1 MMWKKLSFWILG
13 LMLGLLVLMSGGW
26 LTARAADLTSQ
37 ASGVETPSTITED
50 GVTDSI
56 DANADLMSGQGYV
69 LTYDWG
75 INDGQAIHAGDTV
88 TVTLPKTASYSN
100 FLSTPIDVQLQG
112 SDKPAGSM
120 LPNPDNS
127 QQLIITF
134 NDNLANTNTGRT
146 GTIQIHVQGTKADGS
161 GSGGGSSVDLIRKN
175 GWPLKYDYDEH
186 GYPTHIA
193 WQITLNPDNKNL
205 GDVTLTDQIGPH
217 MTFHQAQ
224 QETDPYKITT
234 NPILPAADF
243 SATDSGSTLVMKL
256 KNVTKKVDIFY
267 YADIDP
273 QYFMTHQQGNF
284 SNAVGL
290 VSTSGGGDATTD
302 PGTPDGVPATQNIV
316 KNYSW
321 GASATID
328 GWYLGGFELTKSA
341 ADQTATKLAGAT
353 YTLQKKNSEGSYSD
367 YQTGLITDG
376 QGVLRDVSL
385 EAGEYQLT
393 ETSAPDG
400 YLRGTSSIQFT
411 VSAKDTPT
419 VHNLTQSDQPNGA
432 TLTKTNAKTKAAVPD
447 ATYRLVK
454 GTAGGPDD
462 TAVVKDN
469 LVTDNKGQV
478 TVSKLA
484 PGTYYF
490 EETHAP
496 SGYQPNSE
504 PVKVT
509 ITNEDTSVQTVSQ
522 SDQPTENSS
531 SSNNSSSGSE
541 TPSSSSS
548 SDASS
553 SAPTADN
560 SKTPSSS
567 TTDDTQSGT
576 EPDTSSTKTTS
587 SSSTSTKT
595 QHQVVANVGTS
606 SSSSTLP
613 YRHGA
618 AAADNGASQSQRSSK
633 PDTGVQRLLPKT
645 NGQRSLIAM
654 LIGFLILGLSVAG
667 WRWHESRSTR

>member
-1 MMWKKLSFWILG
+1 M
-13 LMLGLLVLMSGGW
+13 
-26 LTARAADLTSQ
+26 R
-37 ASGVETPSTITED
+37 P
-50 GVTDSI
+50 
-56 DANADLMSGQGYV
+56 
-69 LTYDWG
+69 
-75 INDGQAIHAGDTV
+75 
-88 TVTLPKTASYSN
+88 
-100 FLSTPIDVQLQG
+100 
-112 SDKPAGSM
+112 
-120 LPNPDNS
+120 
-127 QQLIITF
+127 
-134 NDNLANTNTGRT
+134 
-146 GTIQIHVQGTKADGS
+146 
-161 GSGGGSSVDLIRKN
+161 
-175 GWPLKYDYDEH
+175 
-186 GYPTHIA
+186 IA
-193 WQITLNPDNKNL
+193 WLREL
-205 GDVTLTDQIGPH
+205 R
-217 MTFHQAQ
+217 
-224 QETDPYKITT
+224 
-234 NPILPAADF
+234 
-243 SATDSGSTLVMKL
+243 
-256 KNVTKKVDIFY
+256 
-267 YADIDP
+267 
-273 QYFMTHQQGNF
+273 
-284 SNAVGL
+284 AV
-290 VSTSGGGDATTD
+290 
-302 PGTPDGVPATQNIV
+302 Q
-316 KNYSW
+316 
-321 GASATID
+321 
-328 GWYLGGFELTKSA
+328 
-341 ADQTATKLAGAT
+341 
-353 YTLQKKNSEGSYSD
+353 
-367 YQTGLITDG
+367 
-376 QGVLRDVSL
+376 
-385 EAGEYQLT
+385 
-393 ETSAPDG
+393 
-400 YLRGTSSIQFT
+400 
-411 VSAKDTPT
+411 
-419 VHNLTQSDQPNGA
+419 
-432 TLTKTNAKTKAAVPD
+432 
-447 ATYRLVK
+447 
-454 GTAGGPDD
+454 DD

-633 PDTGVQRLLPKT
+633 PATGVQRLLPKT

>member
-1 MMWKKLSFWILG
+1 MMWKKLSFWLLG

-37 ASGVETPSTITED
+37 AFRVEAPSTITED
-50 GVTDSI
+50 GVTDPI
-56 DANADLMSGQGYV
+56 DASADLMSGQGYV

-234 NPILPAADF
+234 NPVLPAADF

-290 VSTSGGGDATTD
+290 VSASGGGDATTD

-400 YLRGTSSIQFT
+400 YLRAASPISFT
-411 VSAKDTPT
+411 VSAKDSPT
-419 VHNLTQSDQPNGA
+419 VHDLAQSDQPNVA
-432 TLTKTNAKTKAAVPD
+432 TLTKTNAKTKAAVPG
-447 ATYRLVK
+447 ATYRLIK
-454 GTAGGPDD
+454 GTEADSDD
-462 TAVVKDN
+462 TVVVKDN
-469 LVTDNKGQV
+469 LITNAQGQV

-490 EETHAP
+490 EETQAP
-496 SGYQPNSE
+496 SGYQLNPE

-509 ITNEDTSVQTVSQ
+509 ITNEDTSVKTVNQ

-531 SSNNSSSGSE
+531 SSNNSSSG
-541 TPSSSSS
+541 
-548 SDASS
+548 
-553 SAPTADN
+553 

-587 SSSTSTKT
+587 ASSTSTKT

-618 AAADNGASQSQRSSK
+618 AAAGNGASQSHRSSK
-633 PDTGVQRLLPKT
+633 PATGVQRLLPKT